1 MDFTGVKPAGSEPAG
16 TCRQCRSGKIELM
29 NILFLTRYFYPHIG
43 GVEKQVLKLSQELIK
58 RGHQVTVITL
68 KHDSHLKN
76 QEIVSKIKIIRIPYL
91 KMKYSG
97 LLAIWLWLFKN
108 IRLLKSTDII
118 HAHSVLIWYWPLRLL
133 LPKKPVY
140 VTFHGWEGIYPIPK
154 KNILIRKIDA
164 FLAWKNI
171 TIGDYVVKHYRI
183 KADKIMYAAVDL
195 PKQQSQKKDYRR
207 LIYVGRLDP
216 DTGLE
221 KILQALSYLKG
232 FTIDFCG
239 GGPLADEC
247 KKFGM
252 VHGFVEPNLFLA
264 KAFICLSPG
273 GASILEAFT
282 YKCLIITTY
291 NNPVKKDYLL
301 MTPFASSIIVK
312 ETPSALA
319 QAIKYYSQ
327 HPSAAQAKINQAYA
341 WVKTQNWE
349 QAVKLYLKLWQQ

>member
-1 MDFTGVKPAGSEPAG
+1 
-16 TCRQCRSGKIELM
+16 M

-58 RGHQVTVITL
+58 RGHQVTIITL

-91 KMKYSG
+91 KIKYFG
-97 LLAIWLWLFKN
+97 LLSIWLWLLKN
-108 IRLLKSTDII
+108 IKLLKQADIV
-118 HAHSVLIWYWPLRLL
+118 HSHSVLIWYWPFRLL

>member
-1 MDFTGVKPAGSEPAG
+1 
-16 TCRQCRSGKIELM
+16 M

-58 RGHQVTVITL
+58 RGHQVTIITL

-91 KMKYSG
+91 KIKYFG
-97 LLAIWLWLFKN
+97 LLSIWLWLLKN
-108 IRLLKSTDII
+108 IKLLKQADIV
-118 HAHSVLIWYWPLRLL
+118 HSHSVLIWYWPFRLL

-140 VTFHGWEGIYPIPK
+140 VTFHGWEGIYPIPW